1 MNKLFGENVKLM
13 RTVIVVLL
21 VLTLAVPGGLVIYG
35 SHLLQQKDRSLQE
48 TAGLLEQAEGKLET
62 AEGKLQTAETKL
74 KEQETINQQ
83 LNEELQKKVDI
94 EEGRVRG
101 ESPYAHLYPDFYAP
115 KNDKIAYRETGVMYL
130 TFDDGPSARTEEV
143 LNILKEKNVQ
153 ATFFV
158 LRGQGTYNKAMLQRM
173 TEEGHTIGMHSSSHN
188 YKKIYASVE
197 AFLGDM
203 YQNYLDIKN
212 ATGTAPTLFRF
223 PGGSINA
230 YNSGIYQEITAEM
243 LRRGFIPFD
252 WNISSQDAAAY
263 GPKDAETLAANVLN
277 GAEGLSYGVVLM
289 HDAGDKVTTVEAL
302 PAMIDGLAEK
312 GWKFKALTPQVLPVV
327 FNYR

>member
-143 LNILKEKNVQ
+143 LNILKEKVTVRFQRADSYETKTFLLEDLNSRKDESADAPGAGVGWAAEGREGQ
-153 ATFFV
+153 AEQQGEGAEKDKSPDNQAERQGEPRPPKRPKGPKPAGNKDQAGTRNGETRPARAGGEKAEQGHK
-158 LRGQGTYNKAMLQRM
+158 LGQPVRRENTKKPGAQNGSSAGSTANGGNAGGGTEKQPAAQPKKNASNWAQELEKAMQ
-173 TEEGHTIGMHSSSHN
+173 
-188 YKKIYASVE
+188 A
-197 AFLGDM
+197 
-203 YQNYLDIKN
+203 
-212 ATGTAPTLFRF
+212 
-223 PGGSINA
+223 
-230 YNSGIYQEITAEM
+230 
-243 LRRGFIPFD
+243 
-252 WNISSQDAAAY
+252 
-263 GPKDAETLAANVLN
+263 
-277 GAEGLSYGVVLM
+277 
-289 HDAGDKVTTVEAL
+289 
-302 PAMIDGLAEK
+302 IDR
-312 GWKFKALTPQVLPVV
+312 
-327 FNYR
+327 N